1 MSNFKYDA
9 AVIGLGYVG
18 LPLAIQ
24 ATNSNLK
31 VYGYDI
37 NESRVSEYNSG
48 KSSIEDIT
56 DQELQKSVSYTH
68 LTLPTTPYV

>member
-1 MSNFKYDA
+1 MSNFKYDV

-24 ATNSNLK
+24 ATSSDLK

-37 NESRVSEYNSG
+37 DENKMLWENQVSDLKQVLG
-48 KSSIEDIT
+48 SS
-56 DQELQKSVSYTH
+56 
-68 LTLPTTPYV
+68 